1 MATYAIG
8 DIQGCF
14 DEFETLLQSIDF
26 TPVKDTLWLLG
37 DLVNRGPNSLAT
49 LRRIQQLG
57 DAAKVVLG
65 NHDLHFLAVF
75 YGGHD
80 TRRSD
85 TLDELL
91 SAPDIEELA
100 GWLRSQPLIHCDREL
115 GWLMV
120 HAGVPP
126 LWTLPE
132 LIERAAEAREFY
144 TGHNGAEFFAGMYGN
159 SPVRWNKKLAGLE
172 RIRCIVNYLTR
183 MRLVAVDGT
192 LDFANKGAPSDLPPG
207 FLPWFFQERLVP
219 LEISVAFGHWAALEG
234 KLSSGAVKSVPKQQE
249 NGQQD
254 NLGFLPTVAALDTG
268 CVWGRELTALCLETG
283 KRFAVAAEGQR

>member
-14 DEFETLLQSIDF
+14 DEFEALLKAIDF
-26 TPVKDTLWLLG
+26 TPAKDRLWLLG
-37 DLVNRGPNSLAT
+37 DLVNRGPKSLAT
-49 LRRIQQLG
+49 LRRIKQLG
-57 DAAKVVLG
+57 DSAQVVLG

-91 SAPDIEELA
+91 SAPDVEELA
-100 GWLRSQPLIHCDREL
+100 AWLRTQPLVHCDREL

-120 HAGVPP
+120 HAGAPP
-126 LWTLPE
+126 LWSLE
-132 LIERAAEAREFY
+132 EVLDRAAEAREFY
-144 TGHNGAEFFAGMYGN
+144 TGHNGADFFAGMYGN
-159 SPVRWNKKLAGLE
+159 SPVRWNKKLTGLE
-172 RIRCIVNYLTR
+172 RIRCVVNYLTR

-192 LDFANKGAPSDLPPG
+192 LDFENKGVPSDVPTG
-207 FLPWFFQERLVP
+207 FLPWFLQERLGP
-219 LEISVAFGHWAALEG
+219 LRINVAFGHWAALEG
-234 KLSSGAVKSVPKQQE
+234 DASGDVGRVITKKPE
-249 NGQQD
+249 D
-254 NLGFLPTVAALDTG
+254 NTGFLPAVAALDTG

-283 KRFAVAAEGQR
+283 QRTAVAAEGQR